1 MSQVIERTTRLRAA
15 AMALALMLMAGALA
29 AAGPLDRPARA
40 SSAPEAHAGQPL
52 RHFIAQGLYRGTAVY
67 NHQAWS
73 WYQPT
78 RLHSWIAPDGSGR
91 QRTLSGKPW
100 FASQEDR
107 AIWEAAGKP
116 RFLAQGF
123 RPHNDSQT
131 LPPGSFDELL
141 YSPQPA
147 AEMPAAPAALADWL
161 LDLAEQPTR
170 GGGNG
175 FEPSVKTLELVTEL
189 LRNPA
194 LSTAQRLALYE
205 AGTSVE
211 GVEVLGSATDAAG
224 REGTAIAAESANSG
238 ALTRYSIVVDEASGR
253 ILESEALR
261 LAPLPYQHEWDGPQL
276 ESRTTY
282 LQDGV
287 ASPGASEKKSRKRSH
302 HR

>member
-1 MSQVIERTTRLRAA
+1 MRQVIERTTRLRAA
-15 AMALALMLMAGALA
+15 VAALAVMLTAGAL
-29 AAGPLDRPARA
+29 AAGPLDRSARA
-40 SSAPEAHAGQPL
+40 SSAPEAHAGQPM
-52 RHFIAQGLYRGTAVY
+52 RHFVARGLYRSTAVY
-67 NHQAWS
+67 DHQAWS

-107 AIWEAAGKP
+107 ATWEAAGKP
-116 RFLAQGF
+116 RFLAHGF

-131 LPPGSFDELL
+131 LPPSSFDDLL

-147 AEMPAAPAALADWL
+147 AEMPAETAALVDWL
-161 LDLAEQPTR
+161 LDLAKQPSR

-175 FEPSVKTLELVTEL
+175 FESSVKTLELVTEL

-194 LSTAQRLALYE
+194 LSAAQRLALYE
-205 AGTSVE
+205 AEISIE

-238 ALTRYSIVVDEASGR
+238 ALTRYSILVEEASGR
-253 ILESEALR
+253 IFESEALR
-261 LAPLPYQHEWDGPQL
+261 LAPLPYQHEWAGPQL

-287 ASPGASEKKSRKRSH
+287 ASPGAFEKKSRKRSH
-302 HR
+302 RR